1 MLASKAH
8 VKIGSYEYLLDES
21 VEQPYIYDA
30 QGLYD
35 PQQQVPGGM
44 GMRSVRADRL
54 FWPVTDWSG
63 GEGNRIWYP
72 DMPTTYY
79 DADDL
84 NTRIPGQFT
93 GRPTVA
99 SVSKTVTDQQ
109 KPCFLTIGGGS
120 IWLNGSIETF
130 DGDEALELGPAERVR
145 LRVKWPECPDE
156 GTCGGTERYVVYDAL
171 TQTLLDRTESFVVS
185 WYATAGNFAE
195 PRTEQAFGGD
205 GEKPGTVNSW
215 SAPTSGTVEVWA
227 VAHDD
232 RGGQSWAHGT
242 VVISP

>member
-79 DADDL
+79 YADDL

-130 DGDEALELGPAERVR
+130 ESTDGNSFTSRSNGLTAGTARRITAVAGDE
-145 LRVKWPECPDE
+145 
-156 GTCGGTERYVVYDAL
+156 
-171 TQTLLDRTESFVVS
+171 
-185 WYATAGNFAE
+185 N
-195 PRTEQAFGGD
+195 
-205 GEKPGTVNSW
+205 N
-215 SAPTSGTVEVWA
+215 
-227 VAHDD
+227 
-232 RGGQSWAHGT
+232 
-242 VVISP
+242 I